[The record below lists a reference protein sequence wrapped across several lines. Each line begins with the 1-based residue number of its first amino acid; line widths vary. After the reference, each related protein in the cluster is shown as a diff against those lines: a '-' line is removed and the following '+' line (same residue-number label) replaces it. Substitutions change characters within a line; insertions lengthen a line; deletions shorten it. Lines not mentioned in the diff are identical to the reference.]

1 MYRVCGIVYHADD
14 AAGKH
19 FVCRFIDKS
28 GGVYFHDGAK
38 YKDQV
43 VYYDNIVNFPPKKLQ
58 TVDKYVMKMVI
69 YTRL

>member
-1 MYRVCGIVYHADD
+1 
-14 AAGKH
+14 H